1 MVWSVK
7 QVGKY
12 KYHKTM
18 KSNPKVGEFH
28 SKEHFLKTEIMAPAG
43 DWASLKAAIQGGAD
57 SVYFGIEQLNMRAR
71 ASNNFTL
78 ADLPKIA
85 DLAREESIRTYL
97 TLNTVLYD
105 HDLPL
110 MKKIIDAVK
119 EHGITAIIA
128 ADQAAIS
135 YAARNGV
142 EVHISTQA
150 NISNIEMVAF
160 YSHFADVMV
169 LARELSLGQMKK
181 IVEGVIERDIRGP
194 SGNLVQIEV
203 FAHGAL
209 CMAVSGKCYL
219 SLHTYNSSANRGACK
234 QNCRHAYRVTN
245 EEGEELLIDNEYIM
259 SPKDLCTID
268 FLDQLLDT
276 GIEVL
281 KLEGRG
287 RSPEYVK
294 TVTRC
299 YKEAAQAVADGTY
312 TREKVDA
319 WKKEL
324 EEVYNRGFW
333 DGYYLGR
340 KLGEWSR
347 IHGSAATKE
356 KRFIGKVLHYYPKA
370 KVAHVRI
377 KAGGFNRSD
386 SLIIIGNKTGV
397 AEPEI
402 DSIWVGDRP
411 ADVVAKGEECTIRLD
426 CVVNEGDKVYLWED
440 RD

>member
-1 MVWSVK
+1 
-7 QVGKY
+7 
-12 KYHKTM
+12 
-18 KSNPKVGEFH
+18 
-28 SKEHFLKTEIMAPAG
+28 MAPAG
-43 DWASLKAAIQGGAD
+43 DWASLRAAIQGGAG

-71 ASNNFTL
+71 ASNNFTMD
-78 ADLPKIA
+78 DLPEIA
-85 DLAREESIRTYL
+85 ELARKENIRTYL

-110 MKKIIDAVK
+110 MKRIIDAVK

-128 ADQAAIS
+128 ADQAAIL
-135 YAARNGV
+135 YAAKQGV

-150 NISNIEMVAF
+150 NISNIEMVEF

-181 IVEGVIERDIRGP
+181 IVEGVKERHITGP
-194 SGNLVQIEV
+194 SGKPVQIEV

-245 EEGEELLIDNEYIM
+245 DEGEELVVDNEYIM

-268 FLDQLLDT
+268 FMDQLLDT
-276 GIEVL
+276 GVEVL
-281 KLEGRG
+281 KIEGRG

-299 YKEAAQAVADGTY
+299 YREAAEAVAEGTFSK
-312 TREKVDA
+312 EKVVG
-319 WKKEL
+319 WKKDL

-340 KLGEWSR
+340 RLGEWSEV
-347 IHGSAATKE
+347 HGSAATKE

-370 KVAHVRI
+370 EVAHVRI
-377 KAGGFNRSD
+377 KAGGLSKD
-386 SLIIIGNKTGV
+386 DKLLIIGNKTGV
-397 AEPEI
+397 AEPTI
-402 DSIWVGDRP
+402 HSIWMEDTPVES
-411 ADVVAKGEECTIRLD
+411 VEKGNDCTLKID
-426 CVVNEGDKVYLWED
+426 CVVDDGDKIYVWED
-440 RD
+440 KQ

>member
-1 MVWSVK
+1 MSTSQK
-7 QVGKY
+7 HTYSETTALK
-12 KYHKTM
+12 
-18 KSNPKVGEFH
+18 N
-28 SKEHFLKTEIMAPAG
+28 KTEIMAPAG
-43 DWASLKAAIQGGAD
+43 DWASFRAAIQGGAG

-71 ASNNFTL
+71 ASNNFTMD
-78 ADLPKIA
+78 DLPEIA
-85 DLAREESIRTYL
+85 QLAIKEGIRTYL

-110 MKKIIDAVK
+110 MKRIIDAVK

-135 YAARNGV
+135 YAAKQGV

-150 NISNIEMVAF
+150 NISNIEMMEF

-169 LARELSLGQMKK
+169 LARELSLGQMKR
-181 IVEGVIERDIRGP
+181 IVEGVKERNITGP
-194 SGNLVQIEV
+194 SGDPVQIEV

-245 EEGEELLIDNEYIM
+245 DEGEELVVENEYIM

-268 FLDQLLDT
+268 FMDQLLDT
-276 GIEVL
+276 GVEVL
-281 KLEGRG
+281 KIEGRG

-299 YKEAAQAVADGTY
+299 YREAAEAVANGTFSK
-312 TREKVDA
+312 EKVDG
-319 WKKEL
+319 WKKDL
-324 EEVYNRGFW
+324 EKVYNRGFW

-340 KLGEWSR
+340 RLGEWSEV
-347 IHGSAATKE
+347 HGSAATKE

-370 KVAHVRI
+370 EVAHVRI
-377 KAGGFNRSD
+377 KAGRLNKD
-386 SLIIIGNKTGV
+386 DKLLIIGNKTGV
-397 AEPEI
+397 AEPSI
-402 DSIWVGDRP
+402 HSIWMEDIPVEL
-411 ADVVAKGEECTIRLD
+411 VEKGNDCTIKID
-426 CVVNEGDKVYLWED
+426 CVVEDGDKIYVWED
-440 RD
+440 KQ